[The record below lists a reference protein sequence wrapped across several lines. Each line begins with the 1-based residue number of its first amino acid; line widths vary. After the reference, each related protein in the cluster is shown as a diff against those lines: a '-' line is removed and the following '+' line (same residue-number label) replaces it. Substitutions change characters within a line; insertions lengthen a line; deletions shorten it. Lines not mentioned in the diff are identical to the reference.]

1 MLETHASFPVPLMT
15 SSIQVSSDR
24 SEDVQGVEL
33 LFQSSILQFYLE
45 NDSEERDIALLEVIF
60 LSNIQ
65 VLC

>member
-1 MLETHASFPVPLMT
+1 MT